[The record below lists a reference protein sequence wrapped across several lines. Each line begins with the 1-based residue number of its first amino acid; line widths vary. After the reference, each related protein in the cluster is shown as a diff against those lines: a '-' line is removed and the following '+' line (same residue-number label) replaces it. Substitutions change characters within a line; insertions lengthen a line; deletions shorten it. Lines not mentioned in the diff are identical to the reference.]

1 MIVTLTW
8 SEVLIAAQ
16 AGSMRRVYAL
26 RNSVGAAHNGGPAD
40 PWDADIEGA
49 AAELAVCKALG
60 VFWSGLEVAGSD
72 KRVGIPDAGG
82 VQVRSTRRLSG
93 SLILHDGDAD
103 DDAFVL
109 VVGRV
114 PRLDI
119 KGWIYG
125 RDGKRADFWRSESV
139 RCPAY
144 FVPQSALADIGR
156 FEGMGA

>member
-1 MIVTLTW
+1 MIVELKW
-8 SEVLIAAQ
+8 SEVLICAQ
-16 AGSMRRVYAL
+16 AGTMRRVYAL
-26 RNSVGAAHNGGPAD
+26 RNGIGNAHNGGPDD
-40 PWDADIEGA
+40 PWDADIEGC

-60 VFWSGLEVAGSD
+60 VFWSGMEVAGSD
-72 KRVGIPDAGG
+72 KRVGTPDAGG
-82 VQVRSTRRLSG
+82 VQVRSTRRTSG

-109 VVGRV
+109 VVGRI

-139 RCPAY
+139 RCPAF
-144 FVPQSALADIGR
+144 FVPQSSLTEIGR
-156 FEGMGA
+156 LASVGT